1 MYGLEGVNMAKATVE
16 ISEEQ
21 LVELGKYKDRWTE
34 LLLLG
39 FTQMKIEEALIL
51 YQKGVVSFGRG
62 AELAGIS
69 QHDMMRQAMARGIET
84 RWSEAMVEEELA

>member
-1 MYGLEGVNMAKATVE
+1 MAKATVE

-62 AELAGIS
+62 RS
-69 QHDMMRQAMARGIET
+69 
-84 RWSEAMVEEELA
+84 

>member
-1 MYGLEGVNMAKATVE
+1 MYNLEGVNMAKATVE
-16 ISEEQ
+16 IPEEQ
-21 LVELGKYKDRWTE
+21 LAELGKYKDRWGE

-39 FTQMKIEEALIL
+39 LTQMKIEEALIL

-69 QHDMMRQAMARGIET
+69 RHDMMRQARARGIEP